1 MSNAADLSPMI
12 SFQSSFFVYVCTFY
26 ISLIRFSWGKNNRH
40 KITLIKPLV
49 YSCFIGYVMR
59 GSVREMVRTLKNAIV
74 RMKTI
79 SSRAP
84 PIIQKSE

>member
-1 MSNAADLSPMI
+1 MI

-26 ISLIRFSWGKNNRH
+26 ISLIRFSWGKNNGH

-49 YSCFIGYVMR
+49 YSCFLDYVMH
-59 GSVREMVRTLKNAIV
+59 GSVREMVRTLKNVIARV
-74 RMKTI
+74 KTI